1 MEAGGLLVNNNKKKK
16 KEKRRGKNKNKKMEE
31 EKGEIVG
38 GQGDGLEAGGRGPTS
53 PQSLFQPLLPT
64 TPTPSCD
71 HSAQF
76 TLKFTFTFT

>member
-1 MEAGGLLVNNNKKKK
+1 
-16 KEKRRGKNKNKKMEE
+16 MEE